1 MNKENTRPSIVWE
14 KWQDPFKPNYS
25 PTHETPEDFIDQPE
39 FFDDMN
45 GSPNNTASE
54 FDSDIEDNAQQS
66 EPRKYKAL
74 VTPFGIIPY
83 DSAHGIDNIF
93 NFWIGHTNFDITQP
107 ICSVIEQT
115 PGVEILDIFTRYR
128 FRIGIGKLFIS
139 GNVLSDITNRTM
151 EFLDTYA

>member
-1 MNKENTRPSIVWE
+1 MDKQNIQPSIVWE
-14 KWQDPFKPNYS
+14 KWQDPFKPDYS
-25 PTHETPEDFIDQPE
+25 PTHETPNDFVDQAE
-39 FFDDMN
+39 FFDDI
-45 GSPNNTASE
+45 NNNHDNTTSE
-54 FDSDIEDNAQQS
+54 FESDIEDDTQPQV
-66 EPRKYKAL
+66 RKFKAL

-115 PGVEILDIFTRYR
+115 PGVETLDIFTRYR
-128 FRIGIGKLFIS
+128 FRIGIGKLFLS
-139 GNVLSDITNRTM
+139 GSVLSNVTNRTM